1 MDPTGAI
8 QILSLLILL
17 LLSGYFSSAETA
29 YTAAN
34 ELGLKEEAENGKKQ
48 AVIALKLLDNKSKLL
63 SAILI
68 FNNIVNLSASA
79 LTTTIAMKYLGSA
92 YIALAT
98 GILTFILL
106 IVGEITPKTIATV
119 KSETIALKYASVLY
133 LVVKL
138 LTPVIFIVDKFS
150 RAFLKLFNVDPDAA
164 REAMTEYELRSI
176 VAASHEDGVI
186 ETEERQMI
194 DNVVDFGDSCAK
206 DVMIPRV
213 EMCSVSIESTF
224 NELKEVFFDKKY
236 TRIPVYQKNINNI
249 IGILHVKKYDETPDN
264 IVGVLNMKDLLFYQN
279 YDGFNIRSI
288 MREPNFTFE
297 YKKTSDLLMEMRENT
312 IPMIFVLDEYGAT
325 VGLVTLEDLLEEIV
339 GEIRDEYDEDE
350 DDLIKETGENEYLLD
365 GTLKLDDIN
374 NALGTTLSSEEYDS
388 IGGLIIEKL
397 DHIPEV
403 NESVELKEE
412 HIRLT
417 VNQMDKTHIESVIM
431 QILPYS
437 SAEASESEEVSSEA
451 EPS

>member
-236 TRIPVYQKNINNI
+236 TRIPVY
-249 IGILHVKKYDETPDN
+249 DETPDN

-437 SAEASESEEVSSEA
+437 STEVSESEEVSSEA

>member
-236 TRIPVYQKNINNI
+236 TRIPVY
-249 IGILHVKKYDETPDN
+249 DETPDN

-437 SAEASESEEVSSEA
+437 SEEDSESEEVSSEA

>member
-48 AVIALKLLDNKSKLL
+48 AIIALKLLDNKSKLL

-236 TRIPVYQKNINNI
+236 TRIPV
-249 IGILHVKKYDETPDN
+249 YDETPDN

>member
-150 RAFLKLFNVDPDAA
+150 RAFLKLFNVDRDAA

-236 TRIPVYQKNINNI
+236 TRIPV
-249 IGILHVKKYDETPDN
+249 YDETPDN

-451 EPS
+451 ELS

>member
-236 TRIPVYQKNINNI
+236 TRIPVY
-249 IGILHVKKYDETPDN
+249 DETPDN

-350 DDLIKETGENEYLLD
+350 EDLIKEIGENEYLLD

-451 EPS
+451 ELS

>member
-138 LTPVIFIVDKFS
+138 LTPVIFIVDKLS
-150 RAFLKLFNVDPDAA
+150 RAFLKLFNIDPDAA

-236 TRIPVYQKNINNI
+236 TRIPV
-249 IGILHVKKYDETPDN
+249 YDETPDN

-350 DDLIKETGENEYLLD
+350 EDLIKEIGENEYLLD

-451 EPS
+451 ELS

>member
-206 DVMIPRV
+206 AVMIPRV

-236 TRIPVYQKNINNI
+236 TRIPV
-249 IGILHVKKYDETPDN
+249 YDETPDN

>member
-236 TRIPVYQKNINNI
+236 TRIPVY
-249 IGILHVKKYDETPDN
+249 DETPDN

-437 SAEASESEEVSSEA
+437 SAEASESEEVSSET

>member
-186 ETEERQMI
+186 ETEERQTI
-194 DNVVDFGDSCAK
+194 DNVVDLGDSCAK
-206 DVMIPRV
+206 DVRIPRL

-236 TRIPVYQKNINNI
+236 TRIPV
-249 IGILHVKKYDETPDN
+249 YDETPDN

-431 QILPYS
+431 QILRYS
-437 SAEASESEEVSSEA
+437 SEEASESEEVSSEA

>member
-133 LVVKL
+133 LVVRL

-236 TRIPVYQKNINNI
+236 TRIPV
-249 IGILHVKKYDETPDN
+249 YDETPDN

-437 SAEASESEEVSSEA
+437 SEEASESEEVSSEA
-451 EPS
+451 EPSLYCKST

>member
-236 TRIPVYQKNINNI
+236 TRIPVY
-249 IGILHVKKYDETPDN
+249 DETPDN

-374 NALGTTLSSEEYDS
+374 NALGTTLSSEKYDS

-451 EPS
+451 ELS

>member
-206 DVMIPRV
+206 DVMIPRI

-236 TRIPVYQKNINNI
+236 TRIPVYD
-249 IGILHVKKYDETPDN
+249 GTPDN

-437 SAEASESEEVSSEA
+437 SAEVSESEEVSSEA

>member
-236 TRIPVYQKNINNI
+236 TRIPVY
-249 IGILHVKKYDETPDN
+249 DETPDN

-412 HIRLT
+412 HIRLK

>member
-236 TRIPVYQKNINNI
+236 TRIPVY
-249 IGILHVKKYDETPDN
+249 DETPDN

-312 IPMIFVLDEYGAT
+312 IPMIFVLDDYGAT

>member
-138 LTPVIFIVDKFS
+138 LTPVIFIVDKLS
-150 RAFLKLFNVDPDAA
+150 RAFLKLFNIDPDAA

-236 TRIPVYQKNINNI
+236 TRIPV
-249 IGILHVKKYDETPDN
+249 YDETPDN

>member
-1 MDPTGAI
+1 MDTTGVI
-8 QILSLLILL
+8 QLLSLLILL
-17 LLSGYFSSAETA
+17 SLSAYFSSAETA

-34 ELGLKEEAENGKKQ
+34 ELGLKEEAENGKKH
-48 AVIALKLLDNKSKLL
+48 AKTALKLLENKSKLL

-68 FNNIVNLSASA
+68 VNNIVNLSASA
-79 LTTTIAMKYLGSA
+79 LTTTLAMKYLGNG

-98 GILTFILL
+98 GVLTFVLL
-106 IVGEITPKTIATV
+106 IVGEITPKTIATI
-119 KSETIALKYASVLY
+119 KSEKIALGYAPVLY
-133 LVVKL
+133 LVVKI
-138 LTPVIFIVDKFS
+138 LTPVIYVIDKFS
-150 RAFLKLFNVDPDAA
+150 RGFLKMLHVDPDAA

-213 EMCSVSIESTF
+213 EMCSISVDSTF
-224 NELKEVFFDKKY
+224 DELKEEFFSKKY
-236 TRIPVYQKNINNI
+236 TRIPVFE
-249 IGILHVKKYDETPDN
+249 ETPDN
-264 IVGVLNMKDLLFYQN
+264 IVGLLNMKDLLFYEN

-350 DDLIKETGENEYLLD
+350 ADLIKEINENEYLLD

-374 NALGTTLSSEEYDS
+374 NALGTTLTSEEYDS

-397 DHIPEV
+397 DHIPEG

-417 VNQMDKTHIESVIM
+417 VNEMDKTHIESVIM

-437 SAEASESEEVSSEA
+437 AEDESSAESETSEE
-451 EPS
+451 PS

>member
-138 LTPVIFIVDKFS
+138 LTPVIFIVDKLS

-236 TRIPVYQKNINNI
+236 TRIPV
-249 IGILHVKKYDETPDN
+249 YDETPDN

-437 SAEASESEEVSSEA
+437 SEEASESEEVSSEA

>member
-8 QILSLLILL
+8 QIISLLVLL

-68 FNNIVNLSASA
+68 VNNIVNLSASA
-79 LTTTIAMKYLGSA
+79 LTTTLAMKYLGSA

-106 IVGEITPKTIATV
+106 IVGEITPKTLATV
-119 KSETIALKYASVLY
+119 KSETIALRYASVLY
-133 LVVKL
+133 FVVKL
-138 LTPVIFIVDKFS
+138 LTPVIFIIDKLS

-213 EMCSVSIESTF
+213 EMCSLSVDATF
-224 NELKEVFFDKKY
+224 DEVKEVFFDKKY
-236 TRIPVYQKNINNI
+236 TRIPVFE
-249 IGILHVKKYDETPDN
+249 ETPDN

-350 DDLIKETGENEYLLD
+350 ADLIKEIGENEYLLD

-412 HIRLT
+412 HIRLK

-431 QILPYS
+431 QLLPHS
-437 SAEASESEEVSSEA
+437 SEEDSESEEASSEA

>member
-106 IVGEITPKTIATV
+106 IVGEITTKTIATV

-236 TRIPVYQKNINNI
+236 TRIPV
-249 IGILHVKKYDETPDN
+249 YDETPDN

>member
-8 QILSLLILL
+8 QIISLLVLL

-68 FNNIVNLSASA
+68 VNNIVNLSASA
-79 LTTTIAMKYLGSA
+79 LTTTLAMKYLGSA

-106 IVGEITPKTIATV
+106 IVGEITPKTLATV
-119 KSETIALKYASVLY
+119 KSETIALRYASVLY
-133 LVVKL
+133 FVVKL
-138 LTPVIFIVDKFS
+138 LTPVIFIIDKLS

-213 EMCSVSIESTF
+213 EMCSLSVDATF
-224 NELKEVFFDKKY
+224 DELKEVFFDKKY
-236 TRIPVYQKNINNI
+236 TRIPVFE
-249 IGILHVKKYDETPDN
+249 ETPDN

-279 YDGFNIRSI
+279 YDGFNIREI

-350 DDLIKETGENEYLLD
+350 ADLIKEIGENEYLLD

-412 HIRLT
+412 HIRLK

-431 QILPYS
+431 QLLPHS
-437 SAEASESEEVSSEA
+437 SEEDSESEENSTEV

>member
-236 TRIPVYQKNINNI
+236 TRIPVY
-249 IGILHVKKYDETPDN
+249 DETPDN

-437 SAEASESEEVSSEA
+437 SEEASASEEVSSEA

>member
-194 DNVVDFGDSCAK
+194 DNVVDFGD
-206 DVMIPRV
+206 
-213 EMCSVSIESTF
+213 
-224 NELKEVFFDKKY
+224 
-236 TRIPVYQKNINNI
+236 
-249 IGILHVKKYDETPDN
+249 
-264 IVGVLNMKDLLFYQN
+264 
-279 YDGFNIRSI
+279 
-288 MREPNFTFE
+288 
-297 YKKTSDLLMEMRENT
+297 
-312 IPMIFVLDEYGAT
+312 
-325 VGLVTLEDLLEEIV
+325 
-339 GEIRDEYDEDE
+339 
-350 DDLIKETGENEYLLD
+350 
-365 GTLKLDDIN
+365 
-374 NALGTTLSSEEYDS
+374 
-388 IGGLIIEKL
+388 
-397 DHIPEV
+397 
-403 NESVELKEE
+403 
-412 HIRLT
+412 
-417 VNQMDKTHIESVIM
+417 
-431 QILPYS
+431 
-437 SAEASESEEVSSEA
+437 
-451 EPS
+451 

>member
-236 TRIPVYQKNINNI
+236 TRIPVY
-249 IGILHVKKYDETPDN
+249 DETPDN

-350 DDLIKETGENEYLLD
+350 EDLIKETGENEYLLD

>member
-236 TRIPVYQKNINNI
+236 TRIPVY
-249 IGILHVKKYDETPDN
+249 DETPDN

-437 SAEASESEEVSSEA
+437 SAEASESEEVSSEV

>member
-119 KSETIALKYASVLY
+119 KRETIALKYASVLY

-236 TRIPVYQKNINNI
+236 TRIPV
-249 IGILHVKKYDETPDN
+249 YDETPDN

>member
-68 FNNIVNLSASA
+68 FNNIVNLSESA

-236 TRIPVYQKNINNI
+236 TRIPV
-249 IGILHVKKYDETPDN
+249 YDETPDN

>member
-29 YTAAN
+29 YTAAS

-236 TRIPVYQKNINNI
+236 TRIPVY
-249 IGILHVKKYDETPDN
+249 DETPDN

>member
-150 RAFLKLFNVDPDAA
+150 RAFLKLFNVDTDAA

-236 TRIPVYQKNINNI
+236 TRIPVY
-249 IGILHVKKYDETPDN
+249 DETPDN

-312 IPMIFVLDEYGAT
+312 IPLIFVLDEYGAT

>member
-1 MDPTGAI
+1 LDPTGAI

-236 TRIPVYQKNINNI
+236 TRIPVY
-249 IGILHVKKYDETPDN
+249 DETPDN